1 MTKNG
6 VKIDMNKPRIVCA
19 AIRSRIGNIITS
31 ARHYDHNMHQ
41 QIKAMK
47 DPEEFYHLYA
57 DNQGFIDQ
65 FGKYYTRKEAWIIAQ
80 ENNQIIREVI
90 STPGILYSEHLY

>member
-1 MTKNG
+1 MTKNE

-31 ARHYDHNMHQ
+31 ARHYDHNIHQ

-65 FGKYYTRKEAWIIAQ
+65 IFESLFCVDVLKVLLVALSQ
-80 ENNQIIREVI
+80 
-90 STPGILYSEHLY
+90 